1 MTRFG
6 IMFEQGEIVIVPIP
20 FTNLTSNKRR
30 PALVISVKD
39 YNYKTDDLIV
49 MAITSN
55 LTDKEYCINI
65 NNYDMETGDLL
76 TDSQIRVDKI
86 YTLSQS
92 IVLKSIGKVNFGI
105 LEVLNSKFNEII
117 NVKNNN

>member
-1 MTRFG
+1 
-6 IMFEQGEIVIVPIP
+6 MFEQGEIVIVPIP

-30 PALVISVKD
+30 PALVISLKH
-39 YNYKTDDLIV
+39 YNYITDDLIV

-92 IVLKSIGKVNFGI
+92 IVLKSIGKVNLGI
-105 LEVLNSKFNEII
+105 LEVINSKFNEII
-117 NVKNNN
+117 NVENN